1 MPSSPGYNFSGEIET
16 MSKTDKG
23 LKSISIDFAGE
34 KRTLKWTHSAIG
46 DFEADANAVLRA
58 MNVIPSGQ
66 MLFAEGIITGWLGN
80 ARIFSQAL
88 YYALGKAIESSKIDE
103 GIDAYIQ
110 AGGSKQELTREL
122 IRAFKVATD
131 PSSLASLERSWK
143 AYDRRKA
150 NLTEIENK
158 KMDAIEK
165 ALQEA
170 KDALTPGSPI
180 SA

>member
-1 MPSSPGYNFSGEIET
+1 

-34 KRTLKWTHSAIG
+34 KRTLKWTHEASG
-46 DFEADANAVLRA
+46 KFEEDANTALRA
-58 MNVIPSGQ
+58 IKVIPEGQ
-66 MLFAEGIITGWLGN
+66 MIFADGLINGWLGN
-80 ARIFSQAL
+80 AKVFSFAL
-88 YYALGKAIESSKIDE
+88 YYALGEAVISSEIGK

-110 AGGSKQELTREL
+110 AGGSKQELTRNL

-131 PSSLASLERSWK
+131 PNSLASLERSWK
-143 AYDRRKA
+143 AYDRRQA
-150 NLTEIENK
+150 NLTDIENK
-158 KMDAIEK
+158 RMDAIEK